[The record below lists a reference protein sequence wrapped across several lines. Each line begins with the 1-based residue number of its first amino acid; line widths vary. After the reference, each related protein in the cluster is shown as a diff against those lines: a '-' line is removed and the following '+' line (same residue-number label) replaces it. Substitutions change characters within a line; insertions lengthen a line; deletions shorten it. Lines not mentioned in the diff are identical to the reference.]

1 MSTISDK
8 YAALGGA
15 IGPLGMTIGVESAV
29 AGGMAQHY
37 ANGSIY
43 WSPATGAHA
52 VTGAIRERWFA
63 LRAERGLF
71 GFPTA
76 GPRAETRGRTPF
88 TVSTFTGGRI
98 EVDDTSGE
106 VYTEK
111 ATSLAAPNHEVPL
124 VAYLAADDDGSR
136 RTAVTA
142 PQVGQWVD
150 EANRVFAAAGVRFV
164 YDGVLT
170 ELRNTSVNG
179 VTGDDY
185 PAWTSVV
192 ATLNQL
198 AAARRAIVVVHRF
211 GPGPQ
216 SIGGGFSWWTYDFV
230 AMSHFDA
237 VNRNSLSILAHELG
251 HHLGLPHTHGRE
263 FPTERAASDYVLS
276 GGADDVLDGDR
287 GIIDDTPADPFVSA
301 LHRSGPGALTLGGRA
316 FTCLRRNIMSYWDH
330 GGLAELSP
338 GQIDRVRQIVDQRR
352 RRYLDV
358 RDVRPAGCDTVLQQL
373 QAVEARLAEAIRD
386 RDAETDPIE
395 RRPYIALVARLQR
408 DVAARRRAAQAGGC
422 L

>member
-1 MSTISDK
+1 MSNISDK

-15 IGPLGMTIGVESAV
+15 MGPLGVSIGQESPV
-29 AGGMAQHY
+29 AGGLVQHY

-43 WSPATGAHA
+43 WSAATGAHA
-52 VTGAIRERWFA
+52 VTGAIRERWLA
-63 LRAERGLF
+63 LRGERGLF

-76 GPRAETRGRTPF
+76 GPRSETRGRT
-88 TVSTFTGGRI
+88 TLTIGTFSGGRI
-98 EVDDTSGE
+98 EADEAGE
-106 VYTEK
+106 VYAEK

-142 PQVGQWVD
+142 VQMGQWVD
-150 EANRVFAAAGVRFV
+150 EANRVFAASGVRFV

-170 ELRNTSVNG
+170 ELRDTRVNS
-179 VTGDDY
+179 VTGDDF

-192 ATLNQL
+192 STLDRL
-198 AAARRAIVVVHRF
+198 AATRRAIVVVCPF
-211 GPGPQ
+211 GPGAQ

-251 HHLGLPHTHGRE
+251 HHFGLPHTHGRE
-263 FPTERAASDYVLS
+263 FATVRAASDYILS
-276 GGADDVLDGDR
+276 GGAEDVLDGDR
-287 GIIDDTPADPFVSA
+287 GVIDDTPADPFVSA
-301 LHRSGPGALTLGGRA
+301 LHRSGPGALTLGSRA
-316 FTCLRRNIMSYWDH
+316 FSCLRRNIMSYWDH
-330 GGLAELSP
+330 GGLAELSHD
-338 GQIDRVRQIVDQRR
+338 QIDRVRQVVAERR

-358 RDVRPAGCDTVLQQL
+358 RDVRPAGCDSLLQQL
-373 QAVEARLAEAIRD
+373 QAVEARLAEAITD
-386 RDAETDPIE
+386 RDAESDPLE
-395 RRPYIALVARLQR
+395 RRRYIALVARLQR
-408 DVAARRRAAQAGGC
+408 DVEVRRRAARTGGC